1 MLGLIINKIF
11 QRFKNSIYQGSLNP
25 PSEQDRIR
33 LVLKSLILH
42 LHPPTISEKVI
53 KFNHTF
59 GLGGMVVVLI
69 CIQFITGL
77 LLRFTYEPFPGLAY
91 DSILHL
97 QSNILFGQLIRNL
110 HHWSAV
116 FLIIITLLHLLRV
129 FFTGAFHDKRQFNWV
144 LGIIL
149 FLIIVFSNFT
159 GYLLPWDQL
168 SYWAVTVSTSILEYV
183 PFIGT
188 FLMEMVLAGKEV
200 GSSTLLVFYN
210 LHTGIFPILL
220 ILIMA
225 FHFWRVR
232 KAGGVV
238 VPKSDKEDNFVSTI
252 PHLVAKEFVVAI
264 ILIAFI
270 LSLSIFFNAPLL
282 EKANPNFSPNP
293 AKAPWYFMGIQ
304 ELMLHFHPLFS
315 AIIIPFMILLAAI
328 FLPYFNYDPKETGIW
343 FYSEKG
349 KKLGINAVILSTS
362 LTIIFV
368 LLNEYLIDFTKW
380 FSFLPEIISN
390 GLIPFTLI
398 SIGFVFYYQYLRKK
412 INANLN
418 EVVQTIFIFLLTSL
432 FILTII
438 GIYFRGEGMSLT
450 FF

>member
-1 MLGLIINKIF
+1 MTTFRNNIF
-11 QRFKNSIYQGSLNP
+11 ERFKKSIYQGSLNP
-25 PSEQDRIR
+25 KSEQDRLR
-33 LVLKSLILH
+33 LVFRSLILH
-42 LHPPTISEKVI
+42 LHPATINEKVI

-59 GLGGMVVVLI
+59 GLGGMAVILI

-77 LLRFTYEPFPGLAY
+77 LLRFNYVPFPGGAY

-97 QSNILFGQLIRNL
+97 QNNILFGQLIRNL

-129 FFTGAFHDKRQFNWV
+129 FFTGAFHGKRQFNWV

-149 FLIIVFSNFT
+149 FLIIIFSNFT
-159 GYLLPWDQL
+159 GYLLAWDQL
-168 SYWAVTVSTSILEYV
+168 SYWAVTVSTSMLEYI

-188 FLMEMVLAGKEV
+188 YLMEIILAGKEV
-200 GSSTLLVFYN
+200 GGSTLLLFYN

-238 VPKSDKEDNFVSTI
+238 VPKSEKEDNFVSTI
-252 PHLVAKEFVVAI
+252 PNLVAKEFVVAI
-264 ILIAFI
+264 VLIAFI
-270 LSLSIFFNAPLL
+270 FSLSIIFNAPLL
-282 EKANPNFSPNP
+282 EKANPTFSPNP
-293 AKAPWYFMGIQ
+293 AKAPWYFLGIQ
-304 ELMLHFHPLFS
+304 ELILHFHPLFS
-315 AIIIPFMILLAAI
+315 AIIIPSIILFAAI
-328 FLPYFNYDPKETGIW
+328 FLPYFNYDTNETGIW

-349 KKLGINAVILSTS
+349 KKLGINSLILGAS

-368 LLNEYLIDFTKW
+368 LLSEYIIDFTNW
-380 FSFLPEIISN
+380 FIFLPEIISN

-398 SIGFVFYYQYLRKK
+398 SSGFLFYFQYLSKNKK
-412 INANLN
+412 ANMN
-418 EVVQTIFIFLLTSL
+418 EIIQTLFIFLLSSL
-432 FILTII
+432 FVLTLI

>member
-1 MLGLIINKIF
+1 MENKNIF
-11 QRFKNSIYQGSLNP
+11 GRFKDSIYEGSINPKEEYNRLN
-25 PSEQDRIR
+25 IIF
-33 LVLKSLILH
+33 KSLVLH
-42 LHPPTISEKVI
+42 LHPPKVNEKVL

-59 GLGGMVVVLI
+59 GLGGMAVVLI

-77 LLRFTYEPFPGLAY
+77 LLRFTYEPFPSLAY
-91 DSILHL
+91 DSILQL
-97 QSNILFGQLIRNL
+97 QSNILFGRLIRNL
-110 HHWSAV
+110 HHWSAIV
-116 FLIIITLLHLLRV
+116 LIIVTFLHLFRV
-129 FFTGAFHDKRQFNWV
+129 FFTGAFHGKRQFNWV

-149 FLIIVFSNFT
+149 FLILIFSNFT

-264 ILIAFI
+264 VLIAFI
-270 LSLSIFFNAPLL
+270 LSLSILFNAPLL

-304 ELMLHFHPLFS
+304 ELMLHFHPFFS
-315 AIIIPFMILLAAI
+315 AIIIPFVILFASILL
-328 FLPYFNYDPKETGIW
+328 PYLNYETKETGIW
-343 FYSEKG
+343 FYSDRG
-349 KKLGINAVILSTS
+349 KKLAISAVILSAS

-368 LLNEYLIDFTKW
+368 ILSEYLIDFTKW

-432 FILTII
+432 FVLTII
-438 GIYFRGEGMSLT
+438 GIYFRGEGMSLI